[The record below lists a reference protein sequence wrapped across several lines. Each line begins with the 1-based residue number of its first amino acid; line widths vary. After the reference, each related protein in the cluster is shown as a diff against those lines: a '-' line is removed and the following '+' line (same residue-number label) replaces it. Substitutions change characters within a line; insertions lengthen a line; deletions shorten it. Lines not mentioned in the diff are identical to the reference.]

1 MDLQKTG
8 KFIKELRKEKSLTQT
23 DLAQKLCISEKTI
36 SKWECGNGF
45 PDTSLILPLCEALDI
60 TSNELLSGK
69 KLSSSEYKTEA
80 EKNLCILKSQQE
92 KSTKFLLMLEIV
104 IGFIVSANLLFLV
117 LLSSFAMLPAWLR
130 ICLIIFGFI
139 QFVVGISFAV
149 AIEKDAG
156 FYECAHCHHKYIPTY
171 NSVLWSMH
179 VNRTRYMKCPKCNK
193 KSWQKKVIN

>member
-36 SKWECGNGF
+36 SKWECGKGF
-45 PDTSLILPLCEALDI
+45 PDTSLILPLCEALGI
-60 TSNELLSGK
+60 TSNELLSAK

-80 EKNLCILKSQQE
+80 EKNLCTLKAQQE
-92 KSTKFLLMLEIV
+92 KSTKFLLLLEIV
-104 IGFIVSANLLFLV
+104 IGFIVSANLLVLV
-117 LLSSFAMLPAWLR
+117 LVSSLTILPTWLR
-130 ICLIIFGFI
+130 ICLIVFGFT
-139 QFVVGISFAV
+139 QFIIGITFSI

-171 NSVLWSMH
+171 NSVLWSLH
-179 VNRTRYMKCPKCNK
+179 VNRTRYMKCPKCGK
-193 KSWQKKVIN
+193 KSWQKKVVN